1 MGLKDLEWES
11 WREREDPW
19 NQVSSQRGLSLS
31 TTVSGTEWSG
41 FPTLFVILWSHGQG
55 LELGPG

>member
-1 MGLKDLEWES
+1 MGELEG
-11 WREREDPW
+11 ERGSMEPGIIPE
-19 NQVSSQRGLSLS
+19 RLSLS

-55 LELGPG
+55 LALGPG